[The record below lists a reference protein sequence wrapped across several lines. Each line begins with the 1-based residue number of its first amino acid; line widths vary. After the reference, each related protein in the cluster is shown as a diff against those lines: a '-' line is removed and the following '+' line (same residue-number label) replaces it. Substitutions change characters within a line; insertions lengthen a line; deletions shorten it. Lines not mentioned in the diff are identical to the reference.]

1 MASKRLE
8 KHRFYKV
15 FGALGFKKL
24 RFYKVLGDND
34 FMRMPYETPFP
45 W

>member
-1 MASKRLE
+1 
-8 KHRFYKV
+8 
-15 FGALGFKKL
+15 
-24 RFYKVLGDND
+24 LGDND